1 MKAGTRWIMLALL
14 AGLSACGKSNKEA
27 GPGGG
32 MPAPDVTLAAAE
44 TRPVAE
50 SQEYPAR
57 LEAIEQVVVRSR
69 VTGYIQSVHFQQGAE
84 VRKGD
89 TLVIIDPRPFEAR
102 VHRAEAEI
110 GSLRSRL
117 DLARIEQARAE
128 KLFASGAGVQRD
140 VDERASQVRDLEA
153 ALKGAQAALDA
164 ARLDLSFTRVAAPIS
179 GRVGKAEITAGNLV
193 QAEAPESA
201 ALTSIVS
208 VNPVY
213 VSFEV
218 DERVFVKF
226 GLAAKGRT
234 KAGLPVEVALSGEEG
249 FPHKA
254 TLTFV
259 DNRVDPATGSV
270 KARATLEN
278 ADGTLTPGLF
288 ARVRLADPAGVRD
301 TVVIPELA
309 AGTDQDRRFVFVVG
323 ADKKAEYRPVTLGP
337 TVDGKR
343 VVLSGLKPGENV
355 IVNGLMR
362 VRPGVPVN
370 VKAAG
375 AAPAAGGSNK

>member
-1 MKAGTRWIMLALL
+1 MKAGMRWGMLALL
-14 AGLSACGKSNKEA
+14 AGLTACGKSDKAE
-27 GPGGG
+27 GPGAG
-32 MPAPDVTLAAAE
+32 MPAPDVTVAAAE
-44 TRPVAE
+44 TRPIAE
-50 SQEYPAR
+50 IQEFPAR
-57 LEAIEQVVVRSR
+57 LEAVDQVVVRSR

-89 TLVIIDPRPFEAR
+89 LLITIDPRPFEAR
-102 VHRAEAEI
+102 VHRAEADV
-110 GSLRSRL
+110 GSLRSRM
-117 DLARIEQARAE
+117 DLARIELARAE
-128 KLFASGAGVQRD
+128 KLMASGAGVQRD

-153 ALKGAQAALDA
+153 AQKGAQATLDA
-164 ARLDLSFTRVAAPIS
+164 TRLDLSFTRIVAPIS
-179 GRVGKAEITAGNLV
+179 GRVGKAEITVGNLV

-226 GLAAKGRT
+226 GLAAKGRA
-234 KAGLPVEVALSGEEG
+234 KSGLPVEVALNGEDG

-259 DNRVDPATGSV
+259 DNRVDPGTGSV
-270 KARATLEN
+270 KARATLDN
-278 ADGTLTPGLF
+278 PDGTLTPGLF
-288 ARVRLADPAGVRD
+288 ARVRLSDPAGARD
-301 TVVIPELA
+301 TVVVPELA

-323 ADKKAEYRPVTLGP
+323 ADKKAEYRSVTLGP

>member
-1 MKAGTRWIMLALL
+1 MKSGTGWVVLALL
-14 AGLSACGKSNKEA
+14 AGLSACGKSDKAA
-27 GPGGG
+27 GPGG

-50 SQEYPAR
+50 TQEYPAR
-57 LEAIEQVVVRSR
+57 LEAVDQVVVRSR

-89 TLVIIDPRPFEAR
+89 ALVTIDPRPFEAR

-110 GSLRSRL
+110 GSLRSRA
-117 DLARIEQARAE
+117 DLARVELARAE
-128 KLFASGAGVQRD
+128 KLMASGAGVQRD
-140 VDERASQVRDLEA
+140 VDERGAQVRDLDA
-153 ALKGAQAALDA
+153 AMKGAQAALDA
-164 ARLDLSFTRVAAPIS
+164 ARLDLSFTRVLAPIS

-208 VNPVY
+208 INPIY
-213 VSFEV
+213 VAFEV

-226 GLAAKGRT
+226 GLAAKGRS
-234 KAGLPVEVALSGEEG
+234 KAGLPVEVALAGEDG

-259 DNRVDPATGSV
+259 DNRLDPGTGSV

-288 ARVRLADPAGVRD
+288 ARVRISDPAGARD

-323 ADKKAEYRPVTLGP
+323 AEKKAEYRPVALGP

-370 VKAAG
+370 VKTEGAAAPAG
-375 AAPAAGGSNK
+375 AAKK